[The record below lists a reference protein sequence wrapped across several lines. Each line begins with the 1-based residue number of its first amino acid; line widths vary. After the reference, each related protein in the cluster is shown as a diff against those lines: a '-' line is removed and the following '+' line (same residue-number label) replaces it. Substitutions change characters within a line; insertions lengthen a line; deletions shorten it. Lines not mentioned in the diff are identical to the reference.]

1 MEKKKCKRMSKSAMK
16 KWKKIPKKY
25 RQIKIKVVEYQK

>member
-1 MEKKKCKRMSKSAMK
+1 MEKKKRRKMSKDAAK